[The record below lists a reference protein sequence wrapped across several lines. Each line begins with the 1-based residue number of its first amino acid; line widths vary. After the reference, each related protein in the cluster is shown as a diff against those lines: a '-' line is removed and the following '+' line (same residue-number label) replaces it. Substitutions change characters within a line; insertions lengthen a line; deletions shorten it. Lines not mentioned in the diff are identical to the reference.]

1 MVGKRGTFHDDVD
14 EMVPP
19 LLRIFKFPVVA
30 NLQFQ
35 LFSPP
40 PLSPVREYKE
50 GNKRNGFLKNILQ
63 KTIQI
68 QIQIQR
74 RQQEKWFSQFFFRE
88 NNNPS
93 VAFVTKKNHPA
104 SFIKSLKHLI
114 FRNHTEL
121 FWEKKMFYT
130 I

>member
-1 MVGKRGTFHDDVD
+1 MGNHDDDDDDD

-74 RQQEKWFSQFFFRE
+74 RQQEKWFSQIFF
-88 NNNPS
+88 S
-93 VAFVTKKNHPA
+93 
-104 SFIKSLKHLI
+104 
-114 FRNHTEL
+114 
-121 FWEKKMFYT
+121 
-130 I
+130 

>member
-50 GNKRNGFLKNILQ
+50 GNKRNGFLKNVFFSRKIKIHLFLADTCTCDQLSGVLPFSNHQ
-63 KTIQI
+63 K
-68 QIQIQR
+68 
-74 RQQEKWFSQFFFRE
+74 EPSNFF
-88 NNNPS
+88 
-93 VAFVTKKNHPA
+93 
-104 SFIKSLKHLI
+104 
-114 FRNHTEL
+114 
-121 FWEKKMFYT
+121 
-130 I
+130 